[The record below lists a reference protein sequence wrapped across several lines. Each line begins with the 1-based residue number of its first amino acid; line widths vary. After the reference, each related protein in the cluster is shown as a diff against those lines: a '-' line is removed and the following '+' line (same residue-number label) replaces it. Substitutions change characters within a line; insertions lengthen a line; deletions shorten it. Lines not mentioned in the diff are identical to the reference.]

1 MIEQGPENKIGMK
14 IYYDLNSGNAI
25 VITPESAG
33 IVVETTREQDFK
45 LYKALDDK
53 VPESVGMIQLEH
65 GEYSLDRAEGGI
77 IERVDLGTL
86 KPLFSYPNP
95 IAQEPQVPGIS
106 LSDQISD
113 LNQRLLEANEQ
124 NGQLAEESTLN
135 QIALMELHAMMLSL
149 MPPEEAAPTEEVP
162 AEDVPVEQAPE
173 ETANE
178 E

>member
-1 MIEQGPENKIGMK
+1 MSEQPTKNKIGMK
-14 IYYDLNSGNAI
+14 VYYDLNSGNVI

-65 GEYSLDRAEGGI
+65 GEYSLDRAEGGL
-77 IERVDLGTL
+77 IERVDLETL
-86 KPLFSYPNP
+86 KPLFSYPNSVT
-95 IAQEPQVPGIS
+95 QEPQIPTIS

-113 LNQRLLEANEQ
+113 LTQKLFEANEQ
-124 NGQLAEESTLN
+124 NEKLAEENTLN

-149 MPPEEAAPTEEVP
+149 LQTEEIPTEG
-162 AEDVPVEQAPE
+162 DW
-173 ETANE
+173 
-178 E
+178 